1 MASSARKRARSSG
14 GGEDE
19 EPVPVADGF
28 EAPIFGARV
37 VGLSRCQLP
46 RLETQR
52 VCLTTRKGRARR
64 RHTSQALPSARALLP
79 V

>member
-1 MASSARKRARSSG
+1 MPRNQCVLYYGVAVRLKRARTG
-14 GGEDE
+14 GGEADE

-52 VCLTTRKGRARR
+52 V
-64 RHTSQALPSARALLP
+64 
-79 V
+79 